1 MNKKVFDDKF
11 TLEQLRQNLVM
22 LNAEEIEIPRKWI
35 LELIIMAQKSEHQE
49 ELLLKIRNDSKLWRI
64 AKASGCDQ
72 YAGSPPFVRLI
83 DEVLKY

>member
-1 MNKKVFDDKF
+1 MRKKVFDEKY

-35 LELIIMAQKSEHQE
+35 LELIVMAQQSERQE
-49 ELLLKIRNDSKLWRI
+49 ELLGRIRNDSKLWKVAQI
-64 AKASGCDQ
+64 GGCDQ

-83 DEVLKY
+83 DELLKG